1 MKIKKININGFGKFE
16 DRLFMLKPGMN
27 VFYGC
32 NESGKSTLQSF
43 IKGMLF
49 GLKGGRKAKDGTL
62 PPVKQYKP
70 WSAKAYG
77 GTLEYELDN
86 GERYTIA
93 RNFYKNTITV
103 YDEYSNNITGNFPAG
118 KEEGVKFAE
127 QHLGLSE
134 SCFERTVF
142 IGQLQSV
149 INNEGKKV
157 IAERLTNIKQ
167 TGDEEV
173 SFRKAINALKEA
185 QLSYVGSERTTTRPL
200 NIINSRL
207 QEAIEEEKEYILL
220 HESCMDMFLELD
232 QLQKRKRI

>member
-1 MKIKKININGFGKFE
+1 M
-16 DRLFMLKPGMN
+16 
-27 VFYGC
+27 
-32 NESGKSTLQSF
+32 
-43 IKGMLF
+43 
-49 GLKGGRKAKDGTL
+49 
-62 PPVKQYKP
+62 
-70 WSAKAYG
+70 
-77 GTLEYELDN
+77 
-86 GERYTIA
+86 
-93 RNFYKNTITV
+93 
-103 YDEYSNNITGNFPAG
+103 
-118 KEEGVKFAE
+118 
-127 QHLGLSE
+127 SE

-232 QLQKRKRI
+232 QLQKREENLRNQLNELNRLKAELVQKLKKEELEDICSSLKRCYKELSDIEKEINDKREELNDTLVKLKEYEAFKKLFPKRLG